1 MAFTAKQ
8 SKWELK
14 MIEEYLDRASTDPS
28 IDVSA
33 AIQNYS
39 HKTEAQ
45 QLTFLRNWRD
55 KRVIELT
62 TRKTGNINKN
72 LILDAKITDLGGV

>member
-1 MAFTAKQ
+1 MAFTSKQ
-8 SKWELK
+8 TKWEK
-14 MIEEYLDRASTDPS
+14 AMIEEYLDRASTDPS
-28 IDVSA
+28 IDVGE

-45 QLTFLRNWRD
+45 QLTFLRNWCT
-55 KRVIELT
+55 KRVTELT
-62 TRKTGNINKN
+62 TRKTGNIDKN